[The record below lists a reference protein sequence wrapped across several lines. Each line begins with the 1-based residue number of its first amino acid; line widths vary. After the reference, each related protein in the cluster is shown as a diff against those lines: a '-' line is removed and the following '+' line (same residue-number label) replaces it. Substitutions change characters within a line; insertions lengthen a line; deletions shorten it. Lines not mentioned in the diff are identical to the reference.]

1 MQPKSIGSTPFCVGG
16 LKGGLLALV
25 GLGLIACCL
34 VAVPARAC
42 EGPAESP
49 ALQRCELLEEGIRE
63 NLKGHYGEADLIWQ
77 TLREQDPTDPAPDVW
92 EAETAWW
99 RLILNDGAVEQDQRI
114 QSAAE
119 RAIDL
124 ADARLRVHS
133 QDAAAMRDKGLALM
147 MLTRLDGMRGRYLS
161 AGRSG
166 EKARALLEESMALD
180 ATQSDGRFPLAVYYY
195 YAGIAPSF
203 VKWVSWLWF
212 IPKGD
217 RDLGLSLMQQVRDE
231 PGVRSDE
238 ARFMLMVVN
247 TYHAPMDLPAALES
261 GRVLHARYPDNVLF
275 HSELVEVLLKQELY
289 EEAIETALALE
300 AQSPEDEVARS
311 RPMLARILR
320 AQATLLNGSPNE
332 AAAILATMDED
343 KALLPVWGRAWFYL
357 VEAQV
362 LDAQGDRQAAVS
374 QYRRV
379 QELVGAAYNERAARI
394 AEMGMEVP
402 FSSAVYEERPM
413 VGAGRP

>member
-1 MQPKSIGSTPFCVGG
+1 M
-16 LKGGLLALV
+16 
-25 GLGLIACCL
+25 
-34 VAVPARAC
+34 PAQAQAC

-49 ALQRCELLEEGIRE
+49 ALQRCELFEEGFRE
-63 NLKGHYGEADLIWQ
+63 NLNGRYREADLIWQ

-114 QSAAE
+114 LSATE

-124 ADARLRVHS
+124 ADARLKANPR
-133 QDAAAMRDKGLALM
+133 DAAAMRDKGLALM
-147 MLTRLDGMRGRYLS
+147 MLARLNGMRGRYLS

-166 EKARALLEESMALD
+166 EKARLLLEESMALD
-180 ATQSDGRFPLAVYYY
+180 PSQSDVRFPLAVYYY

-217 RDLGLSLMQQVRDE
+217 RTKGISMMEQVRDE
-231 PGVRSDE
+231 PGMRSDE

-247 TYHAPMDLPAALES
+247 TYHAPMDLPSALES
-261 GRVLHARYPDNVLF
+261 GRILHARYPDNVLF
-275 HSELVEVLLKQELY
+275 HSELIEVLLKEELY

-300 AQSPEDEVARS
+300 AQSPEDEIARS

-343 KALLPVWGRAWFYL
+343 KANLPVWGRAWFYL
-357 VEAQV
+357 VEAQI
-362 LDAQGDRQAAVS
+362 LDAQGEREAAVS

-379 QELVGAAYNERAARI
+379 QELEGPAYNKRAALI
-394 AEMGMEVP
+394 AEMGIEAP
-402 FSSAVYEERPM
+402 FSSSAYEERPM
-413 VGAGRP
+413 VGAGPP